1 MQRREVTE
9 NSRKRVGEVS
19 KEGPV
24 GKEIHGERV
33 KLRHSHSS
41 LPCSLLPRPRAPP
54 PGPSPGLGKEGI
66 PFPPPG
72 ASTLLARAEGRRVL
86 REPRHPIRPLLLW
99 PRALAVL
106 PLFASSSPSTPDHL
120 VCAACILSVPGP
132 PALRGRG
139 REPPTPRSVLGVAV
153 SLGRARAA
161 RRAGAGRAAMARRA
175 GR

>member
-33 KLRHSHSS
+33 RLRHSHSS
-41 LPCSLLPRPRAPP
+41 LPCPLLPRPRAPP